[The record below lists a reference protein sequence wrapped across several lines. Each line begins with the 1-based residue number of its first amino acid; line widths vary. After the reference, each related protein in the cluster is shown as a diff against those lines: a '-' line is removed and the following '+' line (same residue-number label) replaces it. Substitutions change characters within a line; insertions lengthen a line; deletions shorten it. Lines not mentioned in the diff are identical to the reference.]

1 MSSGAKRWIRFV
13 LRWGIAA
20 AGIYWVLAN
29 MSLYDRVLVANP
41 TDGWPVSVKLVT
53 PAGEQDQTYSVIQGG
68 ARKTFSRTDLVAR
81 TDKQKVGLKVDGR
94 VESFAVL
101 GLKVSDD
108 ANRNHWPI
116 IVAPPRNIFARYFN
130 THNAPARVVQPDSV
144 VGEWSVDV
152 PYPLIERGLLP
163 MLHAAR
169 HEYLWAA
176 VLIFPVTFIITSL
189 RWYKLLQI
197 AGIKITPGRAFII
210 NMVGA
215 FYNTFM
221 PGSTGGDV
229 LKAWYAARLAPER
242 RTYAVMSVI
251 VDRIIG
257 LLALIILGGAMAGWL
272 VYYTHA
278 HPGGDSNQLVA
289 KKCLQVAIG
298 SLVIVII
305 TAMGLL
311 ILYHPMLRKNSGL
324 DLILALLPM
333 QKQVAKALETM
344 ELYRRRR
351 GTMFGALVMTF
362 PVHATVIVSAML
374 AGFALN
380 LPLRPWYYWVVV
392 PVVVL
397 AGSVPISPQGAG
409 VMEFFAILLTRA
421 QGATVSQAFALTM
434 SIRIVQIIWNLTGGI
449 FVFRGGYHAPT
460 TRDQQAMDAAAPAT
474 G

>member
-1 MSSGAKRWIRFV
+1 MSARAKKWIRFT

-29 MSLYDRVLVANP
+29 ISLYDRVLVADAN
-41 TDGWPVSVKLVT
+41 DGWPVSVRLAA
-53 PAGEQDQTYSVIQGG
+53 PAGEQDLNYRVTS
-68 ARKTFSRTDLVAR
+68 SHDPLPRTQLIAR
-81 TDKQKVGLKVDGR
+81 TDKQKVKLNLDGR
-94 VESFAVL
+94 VAEYAVL

-108 ANRNHWPI
+108 PNRAHWPI
-116 IVAPPRNIFARYFN
+116 IVAPPRNIVARYFN
-130 THNAPARVVQPDSV
+130 IHNAPARIVQPANV
-144 VGEWSVDV
+144 AGEWSVDV
-152 PYPLIERGLLP
+152 PYPLIDRGLLP
-163 MLHAAR
+163 MLQAADHR
-169 HEYLWAA
+169 YIWAA
-176 VLIFPVTFIITSL
+176 ILIFPVTFIITSL
-189 RWYKLLQI
+189 RWYVLLQI
-197 AGIKITPGRAFII
+197 AGIAMSASRAFII

-229 LKAWYAARLAPER
+229 LKAWYAAKHAPER

-272 VYYTHA
+272 VYYVHA
-278 HPGGDSNQLVA
+278 HPGSDANQLVA

-298 SLVIVII
+298 SLVIVLV

-311 ILYHPMLRKNSGL
+311 ILYNPLLRKNSGL
-324 DLILALLPM
+324 DMILALLPM

-344 ELYRRRR
+344 ELYRRRPWTML
-351 GTMFGALVMTF
+351 GTLVMTF

-374 AGFALN
+374 AGIALN
-380 LPLRPWYYWVVV
+380 LPLQKWYYWVVV

-397 AGSVPISPQGAG
+397 AGSVPISPHGAG

-449 FVFRGGYHAPT
+449 FVFRGGYHAPST
-460 TRDQQAMDAAAPAT
+460 SEQQAMQTLPEPT